1 MQTCW
6 SFISST
12 TCCRKQKSSAARWL
26 GLLTRCCG
34 EENSNPYFIDE
45 AAQSL
50 EAACWIPILK
60 SHRVIL
66 AGDHCQLPPTI
77 KSNEAAKQG
86 LAITLFEKG
95 IANHP
100 EMATMLTVQY
110 RMHEAI
116 MKFSSAYFYKDE
128 LIAHEFLI
136 RHELIRI
143 RRLEFMIRPD
153 ADTLVCYQF
162 IFIKIGRR
170 KIS

>member
-1 MQTCW
+1 LTPALHAHPQLCGTEIASKKNGTSGAQAYKFKREFGYHEREQRKQLKEEARMLKSMQTCW

-26 GLLTRCCG
+26 GLLTRVAG
-34 EENSNPYFIDE
+34 KKIQSVFIDDGS
-45 AAQSL
+45 QSL

-100 EMATMLTVQY
+100 EMANDVNG
-110 RMHEAI
+110 AI
-116 MKFSSAYFYKDE
+116 PHARGHS
-128 LIAHEFLI
+128 
-136 RHELIRI
+136 
-143 RRLEFMIRPD
+143 
-153 ADTLVCYQF
+153 
-162 IFIKIGRR
+162 
-170 KIS
+170 